1 MRQHGQW
8 KVQVLTLL
16 ESTLTHSR
24 IDVLFNSDDT
34 AIIGKAEYSQ
44 PICTALQIALIDLL
58 ATWSII
64 PSAVVG
70 HSSGEIA
77 GSYAVG
83 ALTLKEAIIAA
94 YYRGYVCKTPKR
106 TGGMAAIGM
115 GKNEVSTY
123 LVRGVR
129 IACENSLSSVT
140 ISGDLDSLE
149 TVMSRIKEQNPD
161 VLVRKLQVEMAYHSR
176 KFRLK
181 QRLLLANRKR
191 SYDSRWG
198 ILPHT
203 HSETPFT

>member
-1 MRQHGQW
+1 MRQHGQS
-8 KVQVLTLL
+8 KAQLPTLL
-16 ESTLTHSR
+16 ESTLTYSR
-24 IDVLFNSDDT
+24 TDVLFTSEDK

-44 PICTALQIALIDLL
+44 PICTALQIALVNLL
-58 ATWSII
+58 ATWSIV

-77 GSYAVG
+77 GSYAAG
-83 ALTLKEAIIAA
+83 ALTMKEAIIAA
-94 YYRGYVCKTPKR
+94 YYRGYVCKTPQKS
-106 TGGMAAIGM
+106 GGMAAIGM

-123 LVRGVR
+123 LVQGVQ

-176 KFRLK
+176 KFRFK
-181 QRLLLANRKR
+181 HRLILANRRR
-191 SYDSRWG
+191 SYDSCW
-198 ILPHT
+198 
-203 HSETPFT
+203 